1 MTLALPNS
9 YIIKS
14 KEDALIK
21 AAFTTEELGEVVK
34 AIARGEKREVVK
46 ECADT
51 IIGLLQIMSYYNDEG
66 VPGVTSAF
74 DETLEKLRE
83 RKTNNRMRVACQ
95 AVDGSI
101 CDEDHTM
108 VNL

>member
-1 MTLALPNS
+1 MTYDVTGLIEKMMSGLPES

-34 AIARGEKREVVK
+34 AIARGERREVVK

-51 IIGLLQIMSYYNDEG
+51 IIGLLQIMSYYNEG
-66 VPGVTSAF
+66 GASGVTSAF
-74 DETLEKLRE
+74 DETLEKLRK
-83 RKTNNRMRVACQ
+83 RKKM
-95 AVDGSI
+95 
-101 CDEDHTM
+101 
-108 VNL
+108 

>member
-1 MTLALPNS
+1 MTYTVDSLIEQMMSALPEG

-34 AIARGEKREVVK
+34 AIARGDRREVVK

-51 IIGLLQIMSYYNDEG
+51 IVGVLQIMSYYSDEG
-66 VPGVTSAF
+66 VPGVNSAF

-83 RKTNNRMRVACQ
+83 RKNAT
-95 AVDGSI
+95 G
-101 CDEDHTM
+101 
-108 VNL
+108 